1 MEVPGRVLGGG
12 AAAVRSHLRE
22 GLFCGVRSDRQPC
35 GQGAYVGASTRG
47 ALSLSRRGGRVS
59 WVVMGP
65 KLRLQ
70 VWGLVSSLW
79 APPGWSPNF
88 TRS

>member
-1 MEVPGRVLGGG
+1 MPGRVLGGG

-70 VWGLVSSLW
+70 VWSLVSSLW